1 MMVKQTMVIMTGWVL
16 VVLFVKNYLM
26 KQTLQKNTWSNTTVM
41 KRTGVLRMM
50 RTKICIP
57 ALFVPLI
64 LTTLSMQDLTN
75 NSCWRTLLFESML
88 FEKIVLSHNSIY
100 KLKPL
105 WLWMRNWNSLPSSS
119 LNSIW
124 PGLFWCIFGL
134 GEVWVPILVGNDLPR
149 HDLPYS
155 KGFMK
160 FGCQEPSK
168 KMFDFWNFSPSKR
181 RLTSS

>member
-1 MMVKQTMVIMTGWVL
+1 MVKQTTMIVTGWVL

-75 NSCWRTLLFESML
+75 NSCWRRLLFESML

-124 PGLFWCIFGL
+124 PGLFWCIRDPGGGHIPPPKYLWVGWGL
-134 GEVWVPILVGNDLPR
+134 GSNSCWKWLA
-149 HDLPYS
+149 
-155 KGFMK
+155 
-160 FGCQEPSK
+160 
-168 KMFDFWNFSPSKR
+168 
-181 RLTSS
+181 

>member
-1 MMVKQTMVIMTGWVL
+1 MIFFNVQSYITRWLVIRWNLKFRWVFMQIYSSWIIPQKNNL
-16 VVLFVKNYLM
+16 VLKIYDLHDGETDDDDQDMLGFSNPFVKNYLM

-41 KRTGVLRMM
+41 KWTGVLRMM

-75 NSCWRTLLFESML
+75 NSCWRRLLFESVL

-119 LNSIW
+119 LNSLW
-124 PGLFWCIFGL
+124 PSLFWHF
-134 GEVWVPILVGNDLPR
+134 R
-149 HDLPYS
+149 
-155 KGFMK
+155 
-160 FGCQEPSK
+160 
-168 KMFDFWNFSPSKR
+168 
-181 RLTSS
+181 

>member
-1 MMVKQTMVIMTGWVL
+1 MMVKQTTMLVTGWVL

-26 KQTLQKNTWSNTTVM
+26 KQTLQKNMWSNTTVM

-75 NSCWRTLLFESML
+75 NSCWRRLLFESVL

-124 PGLFWCIFGL
+124 PGLFWCIRDPLTFETLVCQRG
-134 GEVWVPILVGNDLPR
+134 VWPVC
-149 HDLPYS
+149 
-155 KGFMK
+155 KG
-160 FGCQEPSK
+160 PPL
-168 KMFDFWNFSPSKR
+168 WNFGISDIHFFSSKTR
-181 RLTSS
+181 

>member
-1 MMVKQTMVIMTGWVL
+1 MMVKQTTMIVTGWVL

-41 KRTGVLRMM
+41 KRTGWWGRRFVFLPFLCPWFWQLYRCKISQM
-50 RTKICIP
+50 R
-57 ALFVPLI
+57 L
-64 LTTLSMQDLTN
+64 N
-75 NSCWRTLLFESML
+75 NSCWRRLLFESVL

-124 PGLFWCIFGL
+124 PGLFWCIRDPKYL
-134 GEVWVPILVGNDLPR
+134 WVGW
-149 HDLPYS
+149 
-155 KGFMK
+155 G
-160 FGCQEPSK
+160 
-168 KMFDFWNFSPSKR
+168 
-181 RLTSS
+181 

>member
-1 MMVKQTMVIMTGWVL
+1 MMVKQTTMIVTGWVL

-75 NSCWRTLLFESML
+75 NSCWRRLLFESVL

-124 PGLFWCIFGL
+124 PGLFWCIRDPGARGAPLNIFGL
-134 GEVWVPILVGNDLPR
+134 GGVRVPIFFENDLPR
-149 HDLPYS
+149 TRCQIWCTIELHRDPIS
-155 KGFMK
+155 KVLS
-160 FGCQEPSK
+160 Q
-168 KMFDFWNFSPSKR
+168 W
-181 RLTSS
+181 